1 MSSATREAIAAL
13 EDYLRRYPS
22 GHFTE
27 LAQLRLDR
35 LLAQLGE
42 KQVQVVSSP
51 ANPFSKGTVRAN
63 TAYRVGDRY
72 QYQVIDLLTKVP
84 GAHRVQTVTALSDSE
99 VIYNDGKPV
108 TDLLGNL
115 IKRPDGAT
123 FGPMQYFAT
132 EYSVGR
138 KWGTRYSVVLANG
151 KPDIVELDFR
161 VVTRED
167 VTVPAGTFDC
177 FRVEGEGWRLGTS
190 GVPPQSIKTTYW
202 VAPQRVARF
211 VAMETWWRIGS
222 RITRSDR
229 DELVQFAPGA

>member
-1 MSSATREAIAAL
+1 MSDANREAIAAL

-22 GHFTE
+22 GHFSE

-42 KQVQVVSSP
+42 KRVQVVSSP
-51 ANPFSKGTVRAN
+51 DNPFSKGTVLAN
-63 TAYRVGDRY
+63 LGYRVGDRY
-72 QYQVIDLLTKVP
+72 QYRTTDLLTKVQGP
-84 GAHRVQTVTALSDSE
+84 HRVATVTAVTENE
-99 VIYNDGKPV
+99 VTYNDGKLV

-138 KWGTRYSVVLANG
+138 KWATRYSIVMANG
-151 KPDIVELDFR
+151 IPDIVEIDFK
-161 VVTRED
+161 VVTRES

-177 FRVEGEGWRLGTS
+177 FRVEGEGWRLGAN
-190 GVPPQSIKTTYW
+190 GVPPQSIKSTYW
-202 VAPQRVARF
+202 IAPDKVARF
-211 VAMETWWRIGS
+211 IAMETWWRVRS

-229 DELVQFAPGA
+229 DELVQFARGD